1 MRHCNLKKGRSD
13 MKTRFHVVS
22 LLCLVFAL
30 AVTAGAGQLTL
41 QTDSESN
48 TKYVNMPVTGIDT
61 LVLSEQTSFKV
72 YDDGGKDGDYADNAD
87 GYLVLIFP
95 AGKMFDLNGTL
106 ASESYCDFLTIY
118 EGDLET
124 GNRLLDN
131 ASGSVQFGAVVA
143 NKITLNFRSDGSN
156 TDSGIY
162 IAVDYPDLTV
172 QHSVGVADVDG
183 GSIASNKASAVLGD
197 TVTLTATPDSGYVLW
212 SVTASNAYGNSV
224 KIIGGDWISNNT
236 AKLVMPFSNVSVTP
250 EFARVEDVE
259 YMLSVN
265 LPEKGMTIADIPA
278 GVDSIRVY
286 DDGGEYDNYAYN
298 ADGSLVLRVPEN
310 HALLLSGYTWINS
323 ECAGFEIY
331 DGVGMAGNVLFYSRT
346 NSYYNIDGIASSTN
360 AVTVHFYSGECWTND
375 GLNLKVRKI
384 DLTKEF
390 AVHVADVEN
399 GTVSPNKTSAAF
411 SESVT
416 LTATP
421 ETGYLLWNMEVTS
434 ASEFPVKMDGG
445 KWYSNN
451 SATVSMPYADIEVSP
466 EFVDK
471 KTADDGL
478 FVDMPKTGTVQAT
491 IPNAVTSFKVYDDGG
506 EDSDA
511 SRNVDGDL
519 VLAAPENHVLLVTGH
534 ADFRSECGELVFY
547 DGAGRNGKI
556 LESQE
561 NGSEIS
567 GVASSSNVL
576 TIHFN
581 QGTCSDYTKLDLL
594 VRNVNLALP
603 HTVLAIEVAGGT
615 ISTNKATAKPG
626 ETITVTV
633 RPESGYILS
642 GLSGHDNYGTKV
654 KFNFDGNIAT
664 FAMPLSDVTLEPVFK
679 SDDGLFIN
687 MPTQGTK
694 IVAMPENVNTFHV
707 YDDGGNSNNYSNSA
721 DGYLTVTVPENH
733 VMRIDG
739 YVYAESANDTLFVYD
754 GSKTGK
760 VLWKNFV
767 EDDSYLSIVVT
778 SGNSVTFYF
787 KSNERKT
794 HYGLDLL
801 VEIVDVSGLREV
813 SVKEENYQG
822 ILIADKTEAKYGD
835 SVSLR
840 AVPKK
845 GYFVWT
851 IDADGVEDISID
863 GKIATIKM
871 PYSYVYAW
879 PTFSKVYSIEDGLY
893 INMPHRGIKTMP
905 IPEGVTS
912 FKVYDNGGMDSE
924 YSSDADGYLSL
935 IAPEGYVLRVKGS
948 MKSECPYDVMT
959 ILDGVGKD
967 GEVLLDRTCGNNIDV
982 DPVASSGRS
991 LTLYFHSN
999 HYSTEAGLDL
1009 DVELLEAATE
1019 HSITVAAVDG
1029 GTMSASAK
1037 KSVAGKT
1044 ITLTATPADKYLL
1057 DRVGVVDA
1065 DGDSIWMRGGR
1076 WYLGNVATLLMP
1088 PKDISVTPIFTDKLT
1103 SEGNLHIDMPKK
1115 GLVKATIPANV
1126 PSFKVYDDGGKD
1138 GPYSIDADG
1147 ILELTA
1153 PAGKVF
1159 VVRGTVTK
1167 AGGSYMSIFNGDTS
1181 KVSFMSESD
1190 QRNDYVFGPFISS
1203 QNVMAIQF
1211 SGYNEPMDG
1220 FDLEIT
1226 VTDPPIKHS
1235 ITVASVEGGYL
1246 ECYYDEALL
1255 GEEISL
1261 YPYPQEGYILDSI
1274 RVENS
1279 RGEIIRVK
1287 DGYWHSRYYTAMF
1300 KMSDTNV
1307 VLTPVFSKK
1316 TSAEDGLYINLPL
1329 DSVLRA
1335 EIPSSVTSFMVYD
1348 NGGKNGNYG
1357 NRANG
1362 SVVLMASGGLFDIS
1376 GSMNTEKGH
1385 DTVGIYYGD
1394 YPSSSAQLLVESG
1407 KIDDIGKRYGTN
1419 RYMTIELRSDTSGNS
1434 SGFAFKVNVHDASIM
1449 HAVAIANT
1457 TGGQVEC
1464 EVDSALVNEE
1474 IILSITPEDGYILDS
1489 LNVIDERDSAV
1500 KLTEGGYWY
1509 SGDTARFM
1517 MPYADVTVKPVFK
1530 KKHTAEDGLYID
1542 MENGWIEAVI
1552 PKCVTSFKVYDN
1564 GGKNG
1569 NYGDNGES
1577 GDCRYYSRNDYLE
1590 LVPAYGYVMQVTGSM
1605 NTDEDYDYLSI
1616 YDGNSSDEE
1625 LRLMRMSGKHS
1636 NIGSYSTTN
1645 HFMYIEFEYRCS
1657 SKSGYDLT
1665 VTVEEAKKHSITV
1678 VNSTGGTVTSDKAEA
1693 IIGDTITLTATPR
1706 DGYLL
1711 NKISVVDAQG
1721 KKLNV
1726 TGGSW
1731 YTDMEAS
1738 FVMPAED
1745 VVVTYDY
1752 TNKRTAEGGL
1762 FIEMPYKDELS
1773 FEIPEDVKSFK
1784 LYDDGGK
1791 DGDYTRN
1798 ANGSLE
1804 LTAPAGYV
1812 FKFAGEWELEY
1823 SASFYIADVDDYG
1836 SFLSVYSDDEK
1847 KKDTVVSYTNKI
1859 RAQFY
1864 AGWNEGRGIDFT
1876 VSVVPQNVIIA
1887 KSYYGS
1893 LECDNVS
1900 ASEGDPVLLTAK
1912 PDDSYILHHIG
1923 VTDLNDETVEVEGG
1937 KWYSDNLATFTMPS
1951 QKVKVVQSYTYIYDD
1966 DVEYEIEMPKS
1977 GTVKATIPEVVK
1989 SFKVYDDG
1997 GKYGDYSNGA
2007 NGVLVMTAPEGYV
2020 FEVTGS
2026 IATEED
2032 SDVFVAYDGD
2042 RNGKELFKASGEQSD
2057 IGRHI
2062 SSGEVMTFSFATNA
2076 GEIFEG
2082 LNLNVAVVKAA
2093 TITKYAAVTVVRTID
2108 STVAII
2114 DGEYL
2119 ENDTIAIPED
2129 IDVDAVVY
2137 NRSFSTSGYSTITLP
2152 FDIHGDYTSGLSAVL
2167 EFGGI
2172 GLDEKGRKMVRMK
2185 YAWCNASKC
2194 DTLDGNLKAYTPYIV
2209 RLNGENISFYGPT
2222 TLKATREPVVRQG
2235 DWEFRGTL
2243 SKRQWN
2249 VGDPELG
2256 YAWGFSAEKT
2266 ESINIGDFVPAV
2278 DGTMVR
2284 PLRGYIVDAASM
2296 ARRYAVDMLPAAP
2309 LSVSVLPERMK
2320 VVLVEDGDDGVEHTT
2335 VIGHINT
2342 RTGEFKMERAY
2353 DLKGRKL
2360 NGTPKARGAYYGKK
2374 KLVK

>member
-1 MRHCNLKKGRSD
+1 

-72 YDDGGKDGDYADNAD
+72 YDNGGKDGDYADNAD

-156 TDSGIY
+156 TDSGID

-236 AKLVMPFSNVSVTP
+236 AKFVMPFSNVSVTP
-250 EFARVEDVE
+250 EFVRVEDVE

-331 DGVGMAGNVLFYSRT
+331 DGVGMAGNVLFDSRT

-399 GTVSPNKTSAAF
+399 GTVSPNKTSATF
-411 SESVT
+411 HDTVSFTV
-416 LTATP
+416 TP
-421 ETGYLLWNMEVTS
+421 ESGYLLWNMEV
-434 ASEFPVKMDGG
+434 AGNLEYPVIVNGG

-451 SATVSMPYADIEVSP
+451 VASIVMPYSDIDVTP

-471 KTADDGL
+471 KNADDGL
-478 FVDMPKTGTVQAT
+478 FIDMPKTGTVQAT

-519 VLAAPENHVLLVTGH
+519 VLTVPENHVLLVTGH

-694 IVAMPENVNTFHV
+694 IVAMPENVSTFHV

-767 EDDSYLSIVVT
+767 EDDSYLSTVVT

-1009 DVELLEAATE
+1009 DVELLEATTE

-1065 DGDSIWMRGGR
+1065 DGDSVWMRGGR

-1246 ECYYDEALL
+1246 ECYHDEALL
-1255 GEEISL
+1255 GEEIFL
-1261 YPYPQEGYILDSI
+1261 YPYPREGYILDSI

-1457 TGGQVEC
+1457 TGGSVEC
-1464 EVDSALVNEE
+1464 DVDSSLQNMDIA
-1474 IILSITPEDGYILDS
+1474 LSIVPEDGYILDS
-1489 LNVIDERDSAV
+1489 LAV
-1500 KLTEGGYWY
+1500 VSGLGDTLQLQGGHWY
-1509 SGDTARFM
+1509 SGDTAWFR
-1517 MPYADVTVKPVFK
+1517 MPYADVTVTPSFK
-1530 KKHTAEDGLYID
+1530 KKHTAEDGLFID
-1542 MENGWIEAVI
+1542 MVENIWTEVII
-1552 PKCVTSFKVYDN
+1552 PKCVTSFKVYDH
-1564 GGKNG
+1564 GGKDGDYG
-1569 NYGDNGES
+1569 NLS
-1577 GDCRYYSRNDYLE
+1577 YSTFDALRLIAAE
-1590 LVPAYGYVMQVTGSM
+1590 GYVMQVTGSM
-1605 NTDEDYDYLSI
+1605 NTAQNSDYLYI
-1616 YDGNSSDEE
+1616 YDGGDNVEENLLLQTSGESSD
-1625 LRLMRMSGKHS
+1625 
-1636 NIGSYSTTN
+1636 IGSYSTTN
-1645 HFMYIEFEYRCS
+1645 HTMLITIESQYSVKPGFE
-1657 SKSGYDLT
+1657 LT
-1665 VTVEEAKKHSITV
+1665 VNVEEAKKHSITIAGV
-1678 VNSTGGTVTSDKAEA
+1678 TGGSVESDKAEA
-1693 IIGDTITLTATPR
+1693 IIGDTIHLTASPLE
-1706 DGYLL
+1706 GYLL
-1711 NKISVVDAQG
+1711 NRISVVDAQG
-1721 KKLNV
+1721 KRINV

-1731 YTDMEAS
+1731 ITDMTAS

-1745 VVVTYDY
+1745 VVVTCDY
-1752 TNKRTAEGGL
+1752 TNKWTAAGGL
-1762 FIEMPYKDELS
+1762 FAEMPLKGDVS
-1773 FEIPEDVKSFK
+1773 FEIPEGVTSFK
-1784 LYDDGGK
+1784 LYDNGGMDWDYSRSADG
-1791 DGDYTRN
+1791 T
-1798 ANGSLE
+1798 LE
-1804 LTAPAGYV
+1804 LIAPEGYV
-1812 FKFAGEWELEY
+1812 FKVSGSWSLGYY
-1823 SASFYIADVDDYG
+1823 SSFYIEDDGYTIMYGNFYADENEG
-1836 SFLSVYSDDEK
+1836 AQTTLS
-1847 KKDTVVSYTNKI
+1847 NKLKVH
-1859 RAQFY
+1859 FY
-1864 AGWNEGRGIDFT
+1864 AGSSVGEGLDFT
-1876 VSVVPQNVIIA
+1876 VSVLPQNVIIA
-1887 KSYYGS
+1887 RSYDGKVD
-1893 LECDNVS
+1893 CDNVS
-1900 ASEGDPVLLTAK
+1900 ATEGAEVSLTAE
-1912 PDDSYILHHIG
+1912 PDGDYILHHIS
-1923 VTDLNDETVEVEGG
+1923 VTGLDGETIEMNGG
-1937 KWYSDNLATFTMPS
+1937 NWYSNNFATFAMPS
-1951 QKVKVVQSYTYIYDD
+1951 QKVNVVPSFAYIYDD
-1966 DVEYEIEMPKS
+1966 DVVYEIVMPKT
-1977 GTVKATIPEVVK
+1977 GTVNATIPDGIK

-1997 GKYGDYSNGA
+1997 GRDGDYSNGA
-2007 NGVLVMTAPEGYV
+2007 AGFLVMSAPEGYV

-2026 IATEED
+2026 VVTERD
-2032 SDVFVAYDGD
+2032 GDVFVAYDGD
-2042 RNGKELFKASGEQSD
+2042 RDGKELFRASGEQSVV
-2057 IGRHI
+2057 GFHI
-2062 SSGEVMTFSFATNA
+2062 SSGNVMTFSFASNTS
-2076 GEIFEG
+2076 ESLEG
-2082 LNLNVAVVKAA
+2082 LNLNVAVVKAS
-2093 TITKYAAVTVVRTID
+2093 TITKYAAVTVVQTID
-2108 STVAII
+2108 STIAII

-2119 ENDTIAIPED
+2119 GDDEIAIPED

-2152 FDIHGDYTSGLSAVL
+2152 FDIDGYNVGGWSAVL
-2167 EFGGI
+2167 EFVGI
-2172 GLDEKGRKMVRMK
+2172 GLDERGNKMVRMK
-2185 YAWCNASKC
+2185 YAWC
-2194 DTLDGNLKAYTPYIV
+2194 DTCYSLDGSLKAYTPYIV
-2209 RLNGENISFYGPT
+2209 RLTGENLSFYGST
-2222 TLKATREPVVRQG
+2222 TLKATEEPIVRQG

-2243 SKRQWN
+2243 SKTQWN
-2249 VGDPELG
+2249 VGNPELG
-2256 YAWGFSAEKT
+2256 YIWGFSADKT
-2266 ESINIGDFVPAV
+2266 QSINIGDFVRAV

-2284 PLRGYIVDAASM
+2284 PLRGYLVEKASNKS
-2296 ARRYAVDMLPAAP
+2296 RRYAIDMYRDLGAKPVEDAP
-2309 LSVSVLPERMK
+2309 YERMK
-2320 VVLVEDGDDGVEHTT
+2320 VVLVEDGDDGVERTT

-2342 RTGEFKMERAY
+2342 RIGEFKTEHTY
-2353 DLKGRKL
+2353 DLKGRKV
-2360 NGTPKARGAYYGKK
+2360 NGRPTARGAYYGKRR
-2374 KLVK
+2374 

>member
-331 DGVGMAGNVLFYSRT
+331 DGVGMAGNVLFDSRT

-399 GTVSPNKTSAAF
+399 GTVSPNKTSATF
-411 SESVT
+411 HDTVSFTV
-416 LTATP
+416 TP
-421 ETGYLLWNMEVTS
+421 ESGYLLWNIEV
-434 ASEFPVKMDGG
+434 AGNLEYPVIVNGG

-451 SATVSMPYADIEVSP
+451 VASIVMPYSDIDVTP

-471 KTADDGL
+471 KNADDGL
-478 FVDMPKTGTVQAT
+478 FIDMPKTGTVQAT

-694 IVAMPENVNTFHV
+694 IVAMPENVSTFHV

-767 EDDSYLSIVVT
+767 EDDSYLSTVVT

-1044 ITLTATPADKYLL
+1044 ITLTASPADNYLL
-1057 DRVGVVDA
+1057 DRVAVVDA
-1065 DGDSIWMRGGR
+1065 DGDSVWMSGGR
-1076 WYLGNVATLLMP
+1076 WYLGNVATMVMP
-1088 PKDISVTPIFTDKLT
+1088 SKNVSVTPVFTDKLT
-1103 SEGNLHIDMPKK
+1103 SEGNLHIDMPRK
-1115 GLVKATIPANV
+1115 GIVKATIPANV
-1126 PSFKVYDDGGKD
+1126 SSFKVYDDGGKD
-1138 GPYSIDADG
+1138 GPYSIGAEG
-1147 ILELTA
+1147 TLELTA
-1153 PAGKVF
+1153 PEGKVF
-1159 VVRGTVTK
+1159 ALTGTVTK
-1167 AGGSYMSIFNGDTS
+1167 DHYCYLGVFDGDTNKTVLIYDS
-1181 KVSFMSESD
+1181 ERNQAVSVGPVVSTGNVLTVQFQVDSE
-1190 QRNDYVFGPFISS
+1190 V
-1203 QNVMAIQF
+1203 AL
-1211 SGYNEPMDG
+1211 DG
-1220 FDLEIT
+1220 LDLT
-1226 VTDPPIKHS
+1226 VSVIDPPVEHS
-1235 ITVASVEGGYL
+1235 ITVASVEGGVL
-1246 ECYYDEALL
+1246 ECYEEKALM
-1255 GEEISL
+1255 GEKIHL
-1261 YPYPQEGYILDSI
+1261 YAYPQEGYVLDSI
-1274 RVENS
+1274 KVEGSSGGLVEAENDYWYSDNNS
-1279 RGEIIRVK
+1279 TRFTMPDE
-1287 DGYWHSRYYTAMF
+1287 
-1300 KMSDTNV
+1300 NV

-1329 DSVLRA
+1329 EGDLEAV
-1335 EIPSSVTSFMVYD
+1335 IPYSVTSFMVYD
-1348 NGGKNGNYG
+1348 DGGKSGNYG
-1357 NRANG
+1357 DRAYG
-1362 SVVLMASGGLFDIS
+1362 SLVLIAYGRLFEIS
-1376 GSMNTEKGH
+1376 GSMDTQVSH
-1385 DTVGIYYGD
+1385 DSVKICDAEYD
-1394 YPSSSAQLLVESG
+1394 YNCIFEGSG
-1407 KIDDIGKRYGTN
+1407 KQTDIGTYFGTN
-1419 RYMTIELRSDTSGNS
+1419 YYMKVAFRSDESENR
-1434 SGFAFKVNVHDASIM
+1434 SGFAFRVNVRDASVM
-1449 HAVAIANT
+1449 HAITVVNT
-1457 TGGQVEC
+1457 TGGSVEC
-1464 EVDSALVNEE
+1464 DVDSSLQNMDIA
-1474 IILSITPEDGYILDS
+1474 LSIVPEDGYILDS
-1489 LNVIDERDSAV
+1489 LAV
-1500 KLTEGGYWY
+1500 VSGLGDTLQLQGGHWY
-1509 SGDTARFM
+1509 SGDTAWFR
-1517 MPYADVTVKPVFK
+1517 MPYADVTVTPSFK
-1530 KKHTAEDGLYID
+1530 KKHTAEDGLFID
-1542 MENGWIEAVI
+1542 MVENIWTEVII
-1552 PKCVTSFKVYDN
+1552 PKCVTSFKVYDH
-1564 GGKNG
+1564 GGKDGDYG
-1569 NYGDNGES
+1569 NLS
-1577 GDCRYYSRNDYLE
+1577 YSTFDALRLIAAE
-1590 LVPAYGYVMQVTGSM
+1590 GYVMQVTGSM
-1605 NTDEDYDYLSI
+1605 NTAQNSDYLYI
-1616 YDGNSSDEE
+1616 YDGGDNVEENLLLQTSGESSD
-1625 LRLMRMSGKHS
+1625 
-1636 NIGSYSTTN
+1636 IGSYSTTN
-1645 HFMYIEFEYRCS
+1645 HTMLITIESQYSVKPGFE
-1657 SKSGYDLT
+1657 LT
-1665 VTVEEAKKHSITV
+1665 VNVEEAKKHSITIAGV
-1678 VNSTGGTVTSDKAEA
+1678 TGGSVESDKAEA
-1693 IIGDTITLTATPR
+1693 IIGDTIHLTASPFE
-1706 DGYLL
+1706 GYLL
-1711 NKISVVDAQG
+1711 NRISVVDAQG
-1721 KKLNV
+1721 KRINV

-1731 YTDMEAS
+1731 ITDMTAS

-1745 VVVTYDY
+1745 VVVTCDY
-1752 TNKRTAEGGL
+1752 TNKWTAAGGL
-1762 FIEMPYKDELS
+1762 FAEMPLKGDVS
-1773 FEIPEDVKSFK
+1773 FEIPEGVTSFK
-1784 LYDDGGK
+1784 LYDNGGMDWDYSRSADG
-1791 DGDYTRN
+1791 T
-1798 ANGSLE
+1798 LE
-1804 LTAPAGYV
+1804 LIAPEGYV
-1812 FKFAGEWELEY
+1812 FKVSGSWSLGYY
-1823 SASFYIADVDDYG
+1823 SSFYIEDDGYTIMYGNFYADENEG
-1836 SFLSVYSDDEK
+1836 AQTTLS
-1847 KKDTVVSYTNKI
+1847 NKLKVH
-1859 RAQFY
+1859 FY
-1864 AGWNEGRGIDFT
+1864 AGSSVGEGLDFT
-1876 VSVVPQNVIIA
+1876 VSVLPQNVIIA
-1887 KSYYGS
+1887 RSYDGKVD
-1893 LECDNVS
+1893 CDNVS
-1900 ASEGDPVLLTAK
+1900 ATEGAEVSLTAE
-1912 PDDSYILHHIG
+1912 PDGDYILHHIS
-1923 VTDLNDETVEVEGG
+1923 VTGLDGETIEMNGG
-1937 KWYSDNLATFTMPS
+1937 NWYSNNFATFAMPS
-1951 QKVKVVQSYTYIYDD
+1951 QKVNVVPSFAYIYDD
-1966 DVEYEIEMPKS
+1966 DVVYEIVMPKT
-1977 GTVKATIPEVVK
+1977 GTVNATIPDGIK

-1997 GKYGDYSNGA
+1997 GRDGDYSNGA
-2007 NGVLVMTAPEGYV
+2007 AGFLVMSAPEGYV

-2026 IATEED
+2026 VVTERD
-2032 SDVFVAYDGD
+2032 GDVFVAYDGD
-2042 RNGKELFKASGEQSD
+2042 RDGKELFRASGEQSVV
-2057 IGRHI
+2057 GFHI
-2062 SSGEVMTFSFATNA
+2062 SSGNVMTFSFASNTS
-2076 GEIFEG
+2076 ESLEG
-2082 LNLNVAVVKAA
+2082 LNLNVAVVKAS
-2093 TITKYAAVTVVRTID
+2093 TITKYAAVTVVQTID
-2108 STVAII
+2108 STIAII

-2119 ENDTIAIPED
+2119 GDDEIAIPED

-2152 FDIHGDYTSGLSAVL
+2152 FDIDGYNVGGWSAVL
-2167 EFGGI
+2167 EFVGI
-2172 GLDEKGRKMVRMK
+2172 GLDERGNKMVRMK
-2185 YAWCNASKC
+2185 YAWC
-2194 DTLDGNLKAYTPYIV
+2194 DTCYSLDGSLKAYTPYIV
-2209 RLNGENISFYGPT
+2209 RLTGENLSFYGST
-2222 TLKATREPVVRQG
+2222 TLKATEEPIVRQG

-2243 SKRQWN
+2243 SKTQWN
-2249 VGDPELG
+2249 VGNPELG
-2256 YAWGFSAEKT
+2256 YIWGFSADKT
-2266 ESINIGDFVPAV
+2266 QSINIGDFVRAV

-2284 PLRGYIVDAASM
+2284 PLRGYLVEKASNKS
-2296 ARRYAVDMLPAAP
+2296 RRYAIDMYRDLGAKPVEDTP
-2309 LSVSVLPERMK
+2309 YERMK
-2320 VVLVEDGDDGVEHTT
+2320 VVLVEDGDDGVERTT

-2342 RTGEFKMERAY
+2342 RTGEFKTEHTY
-2353 DLKGRKL
+2353 DLKGRKV
-2360 NGTPKARGAYYGKK
+2360 NGRPTARGAYYGKRR
-2374 KLVK
+2374 

>member
-1 MRHCNLKKGRSD
+1 MMDMRHCNLKKGRSD

-331 DGVGMAGNVLFYSRT
+331 DGVGMAGNVLFDSRT

-399 GTVSPNKTSAAF
+399 GTVSPNKTSATF
-411 SESVT
+411 HDTVSFTV
-416 LTATP
+416 TP
-421 ETGYLLWNMEVTS
+421 ESGYLLWNIEV
-434 ASEFPVKMDGG
+434 AGNLEYPVIVNGG

-451 SATVSMPYADIEVSP
+451 VASIVMPYSDIDVTP

-471 KTADDGL
+471 KNADDGL
-478 FVDMPKTGTVQAT
+478 FIDMPKTGTVQAT

-694 IVAMPENVNTFHV
+694 IVAMPENVSTFHV

-767 EDDSYLSIVVT
+767 EDDSYLSTVVT

-1044 ITLTATPADKYLL
+1044 ITLTASPADNYLL
-1057 DRVGVVDA
+1057 DRVAVVDA
-1065 DGDSIWMRGGR
+1065 DGDSVWMSGGR
-1076 WYLGNVATLLMP
+1076 WYLGNVATMVMP
-1088 PKDISVTPIFTDKLT
+1088 SKNVSVTPVFTDKLT
-1103 SEGNLHIDMPKK
+1103 SEGNLHIDMPRK
-1115 GLVKATIPANV
+1115 GIVKATIPANV
-1126 PSFKVYDDGGKD
+1126 SSFKVYDDGGKD
-1138 GPYSIDADG
+1138 GPYSIGAEG
-1147 ILELTA
+1147 TLELTA
-1153 PAGKVF
+1153 PEGKVF
-1159 VVRGTVTK
+1159 ALTGTVTK
-1167 AGGSYMSIFNGDTS
+1167 DHYCYLGVFDGDTNKTVLIYDS
-1181 KVSFMSESD
+1181 ERNQAVSVGPVVSTGNVLTVQFQVDSE
-1190 QRNDYVFGPFISS
+1190 V
-1203 QNVMAIQF
+1203 AL
-1211 SGYNEPMDG
+1211 DG
-1220 FDLEIT
+1220 LDLT
-1226 VTDPPIKHS
+1226 VSVIDPPVEHS
-1235 ITVASVEGGYL
+1235 ITVASVEGGVL
-1246 ECYYDEALL
+1246 ECYEEKALM
-1255 GEEISL
+1255 GEKIHL
-1261 YPYPQEGYILDSI
+1261 YAYPQEGYVLDSI
-1274 RVENS
+1274 KVEGSSGGLVEAENDYWYSDNNS
-1279 RGEIIRVK
+1279 TRFTMPDE
-1287 DGYWHSRYYTAMF
+1287 
-1300 KMSDTNV
+1300 NV

-1329 DSVLRA
+1329 EGDLEAV
-1335 EIPSSVTSFMVYD
+1335 IPYSVTSFMVYD
-1348 NGGKNGNYG
+1348 DGGKSGNYG
-1357 NRANG
+1357 DRAYG
-1362 SVVLMASGGLFDIS
+1362 SLVLIAYGRLFEIS
-1376 GSMNTEKGH
+1376 GSMDTQVSH
-1385 DTVGIYYGD
+1385 DSVKICDAEYD
-1394 YPSSSAQLLVESG
+1394 YNCIFEGSG
-1407 KIDDIGKRYGTN
+1407 KQTDIGTYFGTN
-1419 RYMTIELRSDTSGNS
+1419 YYMKVAFRSDESENR
-1434 SGFAFKVNVHDASIM
+1434 SGFAFRVNVRDASVM
-1449 HAVAIANT
+1449 HAITVVNT
-1457 TGGQVEC
+1457 TGGSVEC
-1464 EVDSALVNEE
+1464 DVDSSLQNMDIA
-1474 IILSITPEDGYILDS
+1474 LSIVPEDGYILDS
-1489 LNVIDERDSAV
+1489 LAV
-1500 KLTEGGYWY
+1500 VSGLGDTLQLQGGHWY
-1509 SGDTARFM
+1509 SGDTAWFR
-1517 MPYADVTVKPVFK
+1517 MPYADVTVTPSFK
-1530 KKHTAEDGLYID
+1530 KKHTAEDGLFID
-1542 MENGWIEAVI
+1542 MVENIWTEVII
-1552 PKCVTSFKVYDN
+1552 PKCVTSFKVYDH
-1564 GGKNG
+1564 GGKDGDYG
-1569 NYGDNGES
+1569 NLS
-1577 GDCRYYSRNDYLE
+1577 YSTFDALRLIAAE
-1590 LVPAYGYVMQVTGSM
+1590 GYVMQVTGSM
-1605 NTDEDYDYLSI
+1605 NTAQNSDYLYI
-1616 YDGNSSDEE
+1616 YDGGDNVEENLLLQTSGESSD
-1625 LRLMRMSGKHS
+1625 
-1636 NIGSYSTTN
+1636 IGSYSTTN
-1645 HFMYIEFEYRCS
+1645 HTMLITIESQYSVKPGFE
-1657 SKSGYDLT
+1657 LT
-1665 VTVEEAKKHSITV
+1665 VNVEEAKKHSITIAGV
-1678 VNSTGGTVTSDKAEA
+1678 TGGSVESDKAEA
-1693 IIGDTITLTATPR
+1693 IIGDTIHLTASPLE
-1706 DGYLL
+1706 GYLL
-1711 NKISVVDAQG
+1711 NRISVVDAQG
-1721 KKLNV
+1721 KRINV

-1731 YTDMEAS
+1731 ITDMTAS

-1745 VVVTYDY
+1745 VVVTCDY
-1752 TNKRTAEGGL
+1752 TNKWTAAGGL
-1762 FIEMPYKDELS
+1762 FAEMPLKGDVS
-1773 FEIPEDVKSFK
+1773 FEIPEGVTSFK
-1784 LYDDGGK
+1784 LYDNGGMDWDYSRSADG
-1791 DGDYTRN
+1791 T
-1798 ANGSLE
+1798 LE
-1804 LTAPAGYV
+1804 LIAPEGYV
-1812 FKFAGEWELEY
+1812 FKVSGSWSLGYY
-1823 SASFYIADVDDYG
+1823 SSFYIEDDGYTIMYGNFYADENEG
-1836 SFLSVYSDDEK
+1836 AQTTLS
-1847 KKDTVVSYTNKI
+1847 NKLKVH
-1859 RAQFY
+1859 FY
-1864 AGWNEGRGIDFT
+1864 AGSSVGEGLDFT
-1876 VSVVPQNVIIA
+1876 VSVLPQNVIIA
-1887 KSYYGS
+1887 RSYDGKVD
-1893 LECDNVS
+1893 CDNVS
-1900 ASEGDPVLLTAK
+1900 ATEGAEVSLTAE
-1912 PDDSYILHHIG
+1912 PDGDYILHHIS
-1923 VTDLNDETVEVEGG
+1923 VTGLDGETIEMNGG
-1937 KWYSDNLATFTMPS
+1937 NWYSNNFATFAMPS
-1951 QKVKVVQSYTYIYDD
+1951 QKVNVVPSFAYIYDD
-1966 DVEYEIEMPKS
+1966 DVVYEIVMPKT
-1977 GTVKATIPEVVK
+1977 GTVNATIPDGIK

-1997 GKYGDYSNGA
+1997 GRDGDYSNGA
-2007 NGVLVMTAPEGYV
+2007 AGFLVMSAPEGYV

-2026 IATEED
+2026 VVTERD
-2032 SDVFVAYDGD
+2032 GDVFVAYDGD
-2042 RNGKELFKASGEQSD
+2042 RDGKELFRASGEQSVV
-2057 IGRHI
+2057 GFHI
-2062 SSGEVMTFSFATNA
+2062 SSGNVMTFSFASNTS
-2076 GEIFEG
+2076 ESLEG
-2082 LNLNVAVVKAA
+2082 LNLNVAVVKAS
-2093 TITKYAAVTVVRTID
+2093 TITKYAAVTVVQTID
-2108 STVAII
+2108 STIAII

-2119 ENDTIAIPED
+2119 GDDEIAIPED

-2152 FDIHGDYTSGLSAVL
+2152 FDIDGYNVGGWSAVL
-2167 EFGGI
+2167 EFVGI
-2172 GLDEKGRKMVRMK
+2172 GLDERGNKMVRMK
-2185 YAWCNASKC
+2185 YAWC
-2194 DTLDGNLKAYTPYIV
+2194 DTCYSLDGSLKAYTPYIV
-2209 RLNGENISFYGPT
+2209 RLTGENLSFYGST
-2222 TLKATREPVVRQG
+2222 TLKATEEPIVRQG

-2243 SKRQWN
+2243 SKTQWN
-2249 VGDPELG
+2249 VGNPELG
-2256 YAWGFSAEKT
+2256 YIWGFSADKT
-2266 ESINIGDFVPAV
+2266 QSINIGDFVRAV

-2284 PLRGYIVDAASM
+2284 PLRGYLVEKASNKS
-2296 ARRYAVDMLPAAP
+2296 RRYAIDMYRDLGAKPVEDTP
-2309 LSVSVLPERMK
+2309 YERMK
-2320 VVLVEDGDDGVEHTT
+2320 VVLVEDGDDGVERTT

-2342 RTGEFKMERAY
+2342 RIGEFKTEHTY
-2353 DLKGRKL
+2353 DLKGRKV
-2360 NGTPKARGAYYGKK
+2360 NGRPTARGAYYGKRR
-2374 KLVK
+2374 

>member
-1 MRHCNLKKGRSD
+1 

-331 DGVGMAGNVLFYSRT
+331 DGVGMAGNVLFDSRT

-399 GTVSPNKTSAAF
+399 GTVSPNKTSATF
-411 SESVT
+411 HDTVSFTV
-416 LTATP
+416 TP
-421 ETGYLLWNMEVTS
+421 ESGYLLWNIEV
-434 ASEFPVKMDGG
+434 AGNLEYPVIVNGG

-451 SATVSMPYADIEVSP
+451 VASIVMPYSDIDVTP

-471 KTADDGL
+471 KNADDGL
-478 FVDMPKTGTVQAT
+478 FIDMPKTGTVQAT

-694 IVAMPENVNTFHV
+694 IVAMPENVSTFHV

-767 EDDSYLSIVVT
+767 EDDSYLSTVVT

-1044 ITLTATPADKYLL
+1044 ITLTASPADNYLL
-1057 DRVGVVDA
+1057 DRVAVVDA
-1065 DGDSIWMRGGR
+1065 DGDSVWMSGGR
-1076 WYLGNVATLLMP
+1076 WYLGNVATMVMP
-1088 PKDISVTPIFTDKLT
+1088 SKNVSVTPVFTDKLT
-1103 SEGNLHIDMPKK
+1103 SEGNLHIDMPRK
-1115 GLVKATIPANV
+1115 GIVKATIPANV
-1126 PSFKVYDDGGKD
+1126 SSFKVYDDGGKD
-1138 GPYSIDADG
+1138 GPYSIGAEG
-1147 ILELTA
+1147 TLELTA
-1153 PAGKVF
+1153 PEGKVF
-1159 VVRGTVTK
+1159 ALTGTVTK
-1167 AGGSYMSIFNGDTS
+1167 DHYCYLGVFDGDTNKTVLIYDS
-1181 KVSFMSESD
+1181 ERNQAVSVGPVVSTGNVLTVQFQVDSE
-1190 QRNDYVFGPFISS
+1190 V
-1203 QNVMAIQF
+1203 AL
-1211 SGYNEPMDG
+1211 DG
-1220 FDLEIT
+1220 LDLT
-1226 VTDPPIKHS
+1226 VSVIDPPVEHS
-1235 ITVASVEGGYL
+1235 ITVASVEGGVL
-1246 ECYYDEALL
+1246 ECYEEKALM
-1255 GEEISL
+1255 GEKIHL
-1261 YPYPQEGYILDSI
+1261 YAYPQEGYVLDSI
-1274 RVENS
+1274 KVEGSSGGLVEAENDYWYSDNNS
-1279 RGEIIRVK
+1279 TRFTMPDE
-1287 DGYWHSRYYTAMF
+1287 
-1300 KMSDTNV
+1300 NV

-1329 DSVLRA
+1329 EGDLEAV
-1335 EIPSSVTSFMVYD
+1335 IPYSVTSFMVYD
-1348 NGGKNGNYG
+1348 DGGKSGNYG
-1357 NRANG
+1357 DRAYG
-1362 SVVLMASGGLFDIS
+1362 SLVLIAYGRLFEIS
-1376 GSMNTEKGH
+1376 GSMDTQVSH
-1385 DTVGIYYGD
+1385 DSVKICDAEYD
-1394 YPSSSAQLLVESG
+1394 YNCIFEGSG
-1407 KIDDIGKRYGTN
+1407 KQTDIGTYFGTN
-1419 RYMTIELRSDTSGNS
+1419 YYMKVAFRSDESENR
-1434 SGFAFKVNVHDASIM
+1434 SGFAFRVNVRDASVM
-1449 HAVAIANT
+1449 HAITVVNT
-1457 TGGQVEC
+1457 TGGSVEC
-1464 EVDSALVNEE
+1464 DVDSSLQNMDIA
-1474 IILSITPEDGYILDS
+1474 LSIVPEDGYILDS
-1489 LNVIDERDSAV
+1489 LAV
-1500 KLTEGGYWY
+1500 VSGLGDTLQLQGGHWY
-1509 SGDTARFM
+1509 SGDTAWFR
-1517 MPYADVTVKPVFK
+1517 MPYADVTVTPSFK
-1530 KKHTAEDGLYID
+1530 KKHTAEDGLFID
-1542 MENGWIEAVI
+1542 MVENIWTEVII
-1552 PKCVTSFKVYDN
+1552 PKCVTSFKVYDH
-1564 GGKNG
+1564 GGKDGDYG
-1569 NYGDNGES
+1569 NLS
-1577 GDCRYYSRNDYLE
+1577 YSTFDALRLIAAE
-1590 LVPAYGYVMQVTGSM
+1590 GYVMQVTGSM
-1605 NTDEDYDYLSI
+1605 NTAQNSDYLYI
-1616 YDGNSSDEE
+1616 YDGGDNVEENLLLQTSGESSD
-1625 LRLMRMSGKHS
+1625 
-1636 NIGSYSTTN
+1636 IGSYSTTN
-1645 HFMYIEFEYRCS
+1645 HTMLITIESQYSVKPGFE
-1657 SKSGYDLT
+1657 LT
-1665 VTVEEAKKHSITV
+1665 VNVEEAKKHSITIAGV
-1678 VNSTGGTVTSDKAEA
+1678 TGGSVESDKAEA
-1693 IIGDTITLTATPR
+1693 IIGDTIHLTASPLE
-1706 DGYLL
+1706 GYLL
-1711 NKISVVDAQG
+1711 NRISVVDAQG
-1721 KKLNV
+1721 KRINV

-1731 YTDMEAS
+1731 ITDMTAS

-1745 VVVTYDY
+1745 VVVTCDY
-1752 TNKRTAEGGL
+1752 TNKWTAAGGL
-1762 FIEMPYKDELS
+1762 FAEMPLKGDVS
-1773 FEIPEDVKSFK
+1773 FEIPEGVTSFK
-1784 LYDDGGK
+1784 LYDNGGMDWDYSRSADG
-1791 DGDYTRN
+1791 T
-1798 ANGSLE
+1798 LE
-1804 LTAPAGYV
+1804 LIAPEGYV
-1812 FKFAGEWELEY
+1812 FKVSGSWSLGYY
-1823 SASFYIADVDDYG
+1823 SSFYIEDDGYTIMYGNFYADENEG
-1836 SFLSVYSDDEK
+1836 AQTTLS
-1847 KKDTVVSYTNKI
+1847 NKLKVH
-1859 RAQFY
+1859 FY
-1864 AGWNEGRGIDFT
+1864 AGSSVGEGLDFT
-1876 VSVVPQNVIIA
+1876 VSVLPQNVIIA
-1887 KSYYGS
+1887 RSYDGKVD
-1893 LECDNVS
+1893 CDNVS
-1900 ASEGDPVLLTAK
+1900 ATEGAEVSLTAE
-1912 PDDSYILHHIG
+1912 PDGDYILHHIS
-1923 VTDLNDETVEVEGG
+1923 VTGLDGETIEMNGG
-1937 KWYSDNLATFTMPS
+1937 NWYSNNFATFAMPS
-1951 QKVKVVQSYTYIYDD
+1951 QKVNVVPSFAYIYDD
-1966 DVEYEIEMPKS
+1966 DVVYEIVMPKT
-1977 GTVKATIPEVVK
+1977 GTVNATIPDGIK

-1997 GKYGDYSNGA
+1997 GRDGDYSNGA
-2007 NGVLVMTAPEGYV
+2007 AGFLVMSAPEGYV

-2026 IATEED
+2026 VVTERD
-2032 SDVFVAYDGD
+2032 GDVFVAYDGD
-2042 RNGKELFKASGEQSD
+2042 RDGKELFRASGEQSVV
-2057 IGRHI
+2057 GFHI
-2062 SSGEVMTFSFATNA
+2062 SSGNVMTFSFASNTS
-2076 GEIFEG
+2076 ESLEG
-2082 LNLNVAVVKAA
+2082 LNLNVAVVKAS
-2093 TITKYAAVTVVRTID
+2093 TITKYAAVTVVQTID
-2108 STVAII
+2108 STIAII

-2119 ENDTIAIPED
+2119 GDDEIAIPED

-2152 FDIHGDYTSGLSAVL
+2152 FDIDGYNVGGWSAVL
-2167 EFGGI
+2167 EFVGI
-2172 GLDEKGRKMVRMK
+2172 GLDERGNKMVRMK
-2185 YAWCNASKC
+2185 YAWC
-2194 DTLDGNLKAYTPYIV
+2194 DTCYSLDGSLKAYTPYIV
-2209 RLNGENISFYGPT
+2209 RLTGENLSFYGST
-2222 TLKATREPVVRQG
+2222 TLKATEEPIVRQG

-2243 SKRQWN
+2243 SKTQWN
-2249 VGDPELG
+2249 VGNPELG
-2256 YAWGFSAEKT
+2256 YIWGFSADKT
-2266 ESINIGDFVPAV
+2266 QSINIGDFVRAV

-2284 PLRGYIVDAASM
+2284 PLRGYLVEKASNKS
-2296 ARRYAVDMLPAAP
+2296 RRYAIDMYRDLGAKPVEDTP
-2309 LSVSVLPERMK
+2309 YERMK
-2320 VVLVEDGDDGVEHTT
+2320 VVLVEDGDDGVERTT

-2342 RTGEFKMERAY
+2342 RIGEFKTEHTY
-2353 DLKGRKL
+2353 DLKGRKV
-2360 NGTPKARGAYYGKK
+2360 NGRPTARGAYYGKRR
-2374 KLVK
+2374 